1 MPTIVSGIPCEPTT
15 GVIDWKETAKVLHKI
30 ATFYFEC
37 VFDSTLS
44 DTESFNY
51 YSKMLDEIADEI
63 KK

>member
-1 MPTIVSGIPCEPTT
+1 MPTTIAGIPCEPTT
-15 GVIDWKETAKVLHKI
+15 GAIDWKETAKVLHKI

-44 DTESFNY
+44 DTESINY